1 MVDNIKFNKI
11 LPSLSAAP
19 KVKRMD
25 RRSGNDRQNPFQELL
40 KKKRRKKKLQ
50 EDSQLATIPD
60 EENFAGGEP
69 GDLGAVG
76 QDADKG
82 EKTAEC
88 PSNRIIDI
96 RV

>member
-11 LPSLSAAP
+11 LPSLSSAP

-25 RRSGNDRQNPFQELL
+25 RRSGNDRQNPFQELM
-40 KKKRRKKKLQ
+40 KKKRRKKKLIG
-50 EDSQLATIPD
+50 DSQLATITD
-60 EENFAGGEP
+60 EENFADGRPGEH
-69 GDLGAVG
+69 DAAG
-76 QDADKG
+76 QDADEG
-82 EKTAEC
+82 EKASEC